1 MTILRRAA
9 PALAALALLAIA
21 AGGHAPSGLAA
32 PGRAVILGATPDLA
46 ADTLTIHGRD
56 LAPGG
61 EAPEVTLGG
70 VALGVASATDDTVV
84 AELPPGVAGRNHLL
98 VVGSGN
104 RSASAAVWIP
114 GEGIVTRAGIR
125 IESTESD
132 VRVIAGS
139 SRITV
144 DPAGGIRIQAS
155 GPLALDSA
163 GALTLRGS
171 SVRIDSATTL
181 RLGAAAAIDVVSSGT
196 ANVSAAGTVNV
207 TGALIRLN

>member
-9 PALAALALLAIA
+9 LALAALALLAIA
-21 AGGHAPSGLAA
+21 AGGHVPPGFAA
-32 PGRAVILGATPDLA
+32 PARPVILGATPDLA

-61 EAPEVTLGG
+61 AAPEVTLGG
-70 VALGVASATDDTVV
+70 IPLGVASATDDTVV

-104 RSASAAVWIP
+104 RSASAAIWIP

-144 DPAGGIRIQAS
+144 DPGGGIRILTS
-155 GPLALDSA
+155 GPLAFDSA
-163 GALTLRGS
+163 GALTLRGNT
-171 SVRIDSATTL
+171 VRIDSATSL
-181 RLGAAAAIDVVSSGT
+181 RLAAPAIDVVSSGN
-196 ANVSAAGTVNV
+196 ANLSAGGTMNV